1 METILPNG
9 IVVERA
15 VFDNVITICLSPQ
28 PSPDAV
34 KHMTRKE
41 ALALAAALID
51 HVGETV

>member
-15 VFDNVITICLSPQ
+15 VDNVITLCLEER
-28 PSPDAV
+28 PSPDAC
-34 KHMTRKE
+34 KHLTRKE
-41 ALALAAALID
+41 ALALAAALIE